1 SNPARGWQANKRRT
15 CAWLVIL
22 GLCPKMKNHPL
33 GGWMF
38 IMALAAFRKVS
49 FGALCGC
56 VFRLKIKKFVY
67 F

>member
-38 IMALAAFRKVS
+38 IYKIAETKKRRRKN
-49 FGALCGC
+49 GRGN
-56 VFRLKIKKFVY
+56 RNGKNGDE
-67 F
+67 